1 MTDAYEIYAASA
13 NAASSFTRSLL
24 ATVLPLATTPMF
36 EKLGIAGACS
46 LMGGI
51 SALMCIIPLIFI
63 WKGDRIRA
71 SSKFCIMLERK
82 KEERSA

>member
-1 MTDAYEIYAASA
+1 MSKATYTQNRNYLTDAYEIYAASA

-51 SALMCIIPLIFI
+51 AALMCI
-63 WKGDRIRA
+63 DRK
-71 SSKFCIMLERK
+71 SVV
-82 KEERSA
+82 